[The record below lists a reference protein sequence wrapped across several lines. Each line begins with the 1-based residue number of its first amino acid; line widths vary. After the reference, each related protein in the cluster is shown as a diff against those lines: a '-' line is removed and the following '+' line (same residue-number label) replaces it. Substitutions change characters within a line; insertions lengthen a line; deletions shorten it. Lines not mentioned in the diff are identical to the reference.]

1 MNKKFYY
8 CLKRVGNS
16 QLLKKRIGSYAGVSA
31 NMLCQQNPIFNNDET
46 VAEAIAITALA
57 DSFDGKKQLPEIMAE
72 CAKNAPSKSQKE
84 SIDLIM
90 YTHGGYQTYAT
101 IAQTVRMYPDICSNL
116 NPFNLYEYLNEWQE
130 MKKTYIKK
138 YYQSFDK
145 EPKDENIDDFY
156 KKISKRINE
165 SKNNLPSLKGLDLNV
180 TVSSLPA
187 ETYKELCSVI
197 YPNGYKYCSES
208 IELMTVVML
217 LKKGS
222 HSKKISDVLKTM
234 IVSGKKEKAE
244 TLMTLTSRSQARQYL
259 ADMVDPAETDPL
271 DFMKA
276 VTFWGD
282 ETKKHLMVQTYRKIN
297 KKEKKKEE

>member
-1 MNKKFYY
+1 MNKNKTFYY

-16 QLLKKRIGSYAGVSA
+16 QLLKKRIGGYAGVSA

-46 VAEAIAITALA
+46 VAEAIAITSLA

-72 CAKNAPSKSQKE
+72 CAKNAPSQSQRE
-84 SIDLIM
+84 SIDLVM
-90 YTHGGYQTYAT
+90 YTNGYQTYEM
-101 IAQTVRMYPDICSNL
+101 IVQTVRMYPDICSDL
-116 NPFNLYEYLNEWQE
+116 NPLNLYDYLISWQE

-145 EPKDENIDDFY
+145 EPKDESIDDFY

-180 TVSSLPA
+180 TVNSLPA

-208 IELMTVVML
+208 IALMTAVMI
-217 LKKGS
+217 LKNGS
-222 HSKKISDVLKTM
+222 HSKKISDILKSM
-234 IVSGKKEKAE
+234 IMSGKKEKVE
-244 TLMTLTSRSQARQYL
+244 ILMTISSKNQARQYF
-259 ADMVDPAETDPL
+259 ACMIDPMETDPL
-271 DFMKA
+271 DFMKT
-276 VTFWGD
+276 VTFWND
-282 ETKKHLMVQTYRKIN
+282 KTKKHLMVQTYRKIN
-297 KKEKKKEE
+297 RKKEEE